1 MSLKEDLERAY
12 AYGKDPYYQAIQQ
25 VPSYQAELERT
36 RTDYTG
42 RSWIESPFKFP
53 KFTDA
58 EFEAKRVAYQAKYGT
73 EIQIPAF
80 ADIVHWKLPTK
91 ISTEEMAAHRFA
103 KKRKLPSPLNDEQLK
118 MLASRKYRFMKSM
131 ASPTPK
137 WMRNIGA
144 IQNSLDNAEDAL
156 VTTAVL
162 GRWAAKWAPR
172 LLGKALP
179 VFGWVLAGADILNL
193 GNTFTWMRFA
203 GNPMS
208 CKNMDLANKNPFHRK
223 AALAR
228 ARKLRRDWATVGEML
243 EILQTTDQLFGVGLC
258 LGGIVGSAV
267 DVISYADKYFPK
279 NAGGSVLRYLELS
292 PILEKYFFKAPG
304 APIPEAKDI
313 STFIEKYFF
322 KSSGAPLI
330 SVNDFPAWINKYF
343 LKDTD
348 ALVNKFRLTADYVA
362 EQLKALQ
369 GSWLLSTFKDDVPR
383 DFHTAAYI
391 TANTAAQAIGP
402 WWGQVDPIAKL
413 PNLRNLKIPAPAIDN
428 PTTQDILEDQ
438 GIDPNEPQK
447 WPHLD
452 TIEATAEEL
461 LYAYAP
467 MIKDSLQTY
476 CLRYQKDYEGMIG
489 AWSAVDFH
497 ETMLSL
503 LADDGEVRVGRTAYA
518 NVAQQMTESIQLIPP
533 DTPEEK
539 ISAFADWIGAFER
552 RTADS
557 PKVSEFVAAGRE
569 IGIEWMNSFPRIAF
583 EQIEKLFPGWQAIQ
597 DQIGELF
604 VPD

>member
-1 MSLKEDLERAY
+1 MSLKEDLLRAY
-12 AYGKDPYYQAIQQ
+12 SYGTGTYYAAIRS
-25 VPSYQAELERT
+25 VESYQAELERT

-53 KFTDA
+53 KFTDD

-73 EIQIPAF
+73 KIQVPAF

-91 ISTEEMAAHRFA
+91 ISTDDMAAHRFA
-103 KKRKLPSPLNDEQLK
+103 KKRKLPSPLNAEQIN
-118 MLASRKYRFMKSM
+118 MLAARKYRFLKSM

-156 VTTAVL
+156 VTAAVL
-162 GRWAAKWAPR
+162 GRWAIKWAPR
-172 LLGKALP
+172 LLGKTIP
-179 VFGWVLAGADILNL
+179 IFGWLLAGADIINL

-228 ARKLRRDWATVGEML
+228 AAKMRRNWATVGEIL

-267 DVISYADKYFPK
+267 DVISYTDKYFPK
-279 NAGGSVLRYLELS
+279 NAGGSVLRYMELG
-292 PILEKYFFKAPG
+292 PILEKYFFHAPG
-304 APIPEAKDI
+304 APIPEASDI
-313 STFIEKYFF
+313 SKFIEKYFF
-322 KSSGAPLI
+322 KSSGAPFI
-330 SVNDFPAWINKYF
+330 SSQDFPTWINKYF
-343 LKDTD
+343 IKDTD
-348 ALVNKFRLTADYVA
+348 SLVQKYRIAEGFLA
-362 EQLKALQ
+362 EQFRAIR

-383 DFHTAAYI
+383 DFHTRAYI
-391 TANTAAQAIGP
+391 AANTAAQALGP
-402 WWGQVDPIAKL
+402 WWAQEDPLTKL
-413 PNLRNLKIPAPAIDN
+413 PPLRSLKIPAPSIDN
-428 PTTQDILEDQ
+428 DITRDILEDQ
-438 GIDPNEPQK
+438 RIDPDEPQR

-452 TIEATAEEL
+452 VHEATAEEL
-461 LYAYAP
+461 LYTYAP

-476 CLRYQKDYEGMIG
+476 CIRYQRDYEGMIG

-503 LADDGEVRVGRTAYA
+503 LSDDGEVRVGRTAYA
-518 NVAQQMTESIQLIPP
+518 NVAQQMIESLQLIPP
-533 DTPEEK
+533 DTPEET
-539 ISAFADWIGAFER
+539 IAAFADWVGAFER
-552 RTADS
+552 KTADS
-557 PKVSEFVAAGRE
+557 PKVSEFVPAGRSL
-569 IGIEWMNSFPRIAF
+569 GIEWMTSFPRIAF
-583 EQIEKLFPGWQAIQ
+583 EKIEELFPGWQAIQ

>member
-1 MSLKEDLERAY
+1 MSLKEDLQRAY
-12 AYGKDPYYQAIQQ
+12 AYGKGPYYNAIRQ

-53 KFTDA
+53 KFTDE
-58 EFEAKRVAYQAKYGT
+58 EFETLRFNYQASYGT
-73 EIQIPAF
+73 KINVPGFQ
-80 ADIVHWKLPTK
+80 DIIHWKIPPK
-91 ISTEEMAAHRFA
+91 ISVEQMAAHRFA
-103 KKRKLPSPLNDEQLK
+103 KKRKLPSPLNADQLQ
-118 MLASRKYRFMKSM
+118 MLTQRKYRFLKSL

-156 VTTAVL
+156 ITTAVL
-162 GRWAAKWAPR
+162 GKWAARWAPR
-172 LLGKALP
+172 LLGKTIP
-179 VFGWVLAGADILNL
+179 IFGWVLAGADILNL

-203 GNPMS
+203 GNPTS
-208 CKNMDLANKNPFHRK
+208 CKHMDLANKNPFHRK

-228 ARKLRRDWATVGEML
+228 ARKLRQKWASVGEIL

-258 LGGIVGSAV
+258 LGGIVGAAT
-267 DVISYADKYFPK
+267 DIISYTDKYFPK
-279 NAGGSVLRYLELS
+279 NAGGSVLRYMELGS
-292 PILEKYFFKAPG
+292 VLEKYFFHAPG
-304 APIPEAKDI
+304 APIPEASDI
-313 STFIEKYFF
+313 SKFIEKYFY
-322 KSSGAPLI
+322 KSSGAPI
-330 SVNDFPAWINKYF
+330 VSVESFPAWINKYF

-348 ALVNKFRLTADYVA
+348 SLVQKYRIAEGFIA
-362 EQLKALQ
+362 EQFKALR

-383 DFHTAAYI
+383 DFHTRAYI
-391 TANTAAQAIGP
+391 AANTAAQALGP
-402 WWGQVDPIAKL
+402 WWAQEDPLAKL
-413 PNLRNLKIPAPAIDN
+413 PPLRSLKIPAPAIDN

-438 GIDPNEPQK
+438 RIDPNEPQR

-452 TIEATAEEL
+452 VHEATAEEL
-461 LYAYAP
+461 LYTYAP

-476 CLRYQKDYEGMIG
+476 CLRYQRDYEGMLG

-503 LADDGEVRVGRTAYA
+503 LSDDGEVRVGRTAYA

-533 DTPEEK
+533 DTPEET
-539 ISAFADWIGAFER
+539 IARFADWVGAFER

-583 EQIEKLFPGWQAIQ
+583 EKVAELFPGWQAIQ

>member
-1 MSLKEDLERAY
+1 MSLKEDLLRAY
-12 AYGKDPYYQAIQQ
+12 GYGTGTYYAAIRA

-53 KFTDA
+53 KFTDQ
-58 EFEAKRVAYQAKYGT
+58 EFEDKRIAYQAKYGT
-73 EIQIPAF
+73 KIQIPAF

-91 ISTEEMAAHRFA
+91 ISTEDMAAHRFA
-103 KKRKLPSPLNDEQLK
+103 KKRKLPSPLNPEQIR
-118 MLASRKYRFMKSM
+118 MLAARKYRFLKSM

-172 LLGKALP
+172 LLGKAITR
-179 VFGWVLAGADILNL
+179 FGWLLLGADIINL

-203 GNPMS
+203 GNPMN
-208 CKNMDLANKNPFHRK
+208 CKHMDLANKNPFHRK

-228 ARKLRRDWATVGEML
+228 ARKMRRSWATLGETL

-267 DVISYADKYFPK
+267 DIISFTDKYFPK
-279 NAGGSVLRYLELS
+279 APGGSALQYLDLG

-304 APIPEAKDI
+304 APVPEASDI
-313 STFIEKYFF
+313 SKFIEKYFF
-322 KSSGAPLI
+322 KALGAPLI
-330 SVNDFPAWINKYF
+330 SVKDFPEWINKYF
-343 LKDTD
+343 IKDTS
-348 ALVNKFRLTADYVA
+348 ALVNKYRIAEGYLA
-362 EQLKALQ
+362 EQFRALR

-383 DFHTAAYI
+383 DFHTRAYI
-391 TANTAAQAIGP
+391 AANTAAQALGP
-402 WWGQVDPIAKL
+402 WWTTEDPIAKL
-413 PNLRNLKIPAPAIDN
+413 PNLRTLKIPAPAIDN

-438 GIDPNEPQK
+438 GIDPNEPQR

-452 TIEATAEEL
+452 VHEASAEEL
-461 LYAYAP
+461 LYTYAP

-476 CLRYQKDYEGMIG
+476 CLRYQRDYEGMLG
-489 AWSAVDFH
+489 AWSVVDFH

-503 LADDGEVRVGRTAYA
+503 LSDDGSVRVGRTAYA
-518 NVAQQMTESIQLIPP
+518 NVAQQMTESLQLIPP
-533 DTPEEK
+533 DTPEET
-539 ISAFADWIGAFER
+539 IAAFADWVGAFER
-552 RTADS
+552 KTADS
-557 PKVSEFVAAGRE
+557 PKLSEFMAAGKAF
-569 IGIEWMNSFPRIAF
+569 GIEWMYSFPRIAF
-583 EQIEKLFPGWQAIQ
+583 EKVEELFPGWQAIQ